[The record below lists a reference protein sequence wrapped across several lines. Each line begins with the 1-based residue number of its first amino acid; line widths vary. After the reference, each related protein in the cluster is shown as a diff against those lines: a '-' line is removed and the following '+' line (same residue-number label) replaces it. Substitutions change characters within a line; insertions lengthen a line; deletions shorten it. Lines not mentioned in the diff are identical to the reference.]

1 MDIFL
6 NTFHREKI
14 TLPVGLVNDFTGSQ
28 KSLLLLDSDGDE
40 VDEAVVADETGEGL
54 VEKLVLLGEV
64 VLWGCVHQVL
74 QVHDVGVVVQA
85 GADHTFLPGPSA
97 GYKRS

>member
-1 MDIFL
+1 MDLFL

-14 TLPVGLVNDFTGSQ
+14 ALPVGLVNDFTGSQ

-40 VDEAVVADETGEGL
+40 VDEAIVADEAGKSL

-64 VLWGCVHQVL
+64 VLGECVHQVL
-74 QVHDVGVVVQA
+74 QVHDVGPPSGQ
-85 GADHTFLPGPSA
+85 PGTNDQ
-97 GYKRS
+97 